1 MVRVSFEIVF
11 DRLKIDLKKLKLTFV
26 FDKEKSLLVK
36 SSHSTIIFFKK
47 IRNDYLFKIR
57 F

>member
-1 MVRVSFEIVF
+1 MVRVPFEIVF